1 MARPGVT
8 YTEIAS
14 AAQQIA
20 ASGRF
25 PTVEGVRLILGTGS
39 NSTVGQHLRTWK
51 MKQDSTQQIA
61 TKENIPEALIA
72 AIKGVWEVVMT
83 QSETAIQTIQDE
95 ASQTVS
101 TNKQH
106 LEQLQKS
113 NNEWQQRYQ
122 QLKQKYDGLAH
133 EKATLDHLL
142 INEKL
147 ELATTAVKLA
157 NMEQKYEEK
166 QMRVDELNRQ
176 NQQIQANLEHYRE
189 SSLAQR
195 LEDQQRYEQQQN
207 QLERTIQQLN
217 QELVEAKRSSGILQ
231 QSHQH
236 ATFENDNLKIQLHK
250 IENQYE
256 SQTTRLTDALGE
268 VIKKTQDA
276 EHWQNQFQ
284 ALQIKYDEQNKNHME
299 LKTQQAVSSQQL
311 VKLQSELK
319 EMRDQ
324 NSVLAHEKL
333 VLGQEKAQLYGQFK
347 QLESRV

>member
-8 YTEIAS
+8 YTEVAN
-14 AAQQIA
+14 AAQQIT
-20 ASGRF
+20 ASGRL
-25 PTVEGVRLILGTGS
+25 PTVEGVRLTLGTGS
-39 NSTVGQHLRTWK
+39 NSTLGQHLRTWK
-51 MKQDSTQQIA
+51 LKQDSTQQIA

-106 LEQLQKS
+106 VEQLQQS

-122 QLKQKYDGLAH
+122 QLKQKHDGLAH

-142 INEKL
+142 VNEKL
-147 ELATTAVKLA
+147 ELATTAIKLA
-157 NMEQKYEEK
+157 NMGQKHEEK
-166 QMRVDELNRQ
+166 QTRIDELNCQ

-231 QSHQH
+231 QSQQRT
-236 ATFENDNLKIQLHK
+236 TFENDNLKMQLHK

-256 SQTTRLTDALGE
+256 SQATCLTDALSE

-276 EHWQNQFQ
+276 EHWKNQFQ
-284 ALQIKYDEQNKNHME
+284 ALQIKHDEQSKHHME

-311 VKLQSELK
+311 TRLQSELK
-319 EMRDQ
+319 EIRDQ

-347 QLESRV
+347 QLESCV

>member
-51 MKQDSTQQIA
+51 IKQDSTQQIA
-61 TKENIPEALIA
+61 TKENIPEPLIA

-83 QSETAIQTIQDE
+83 QSEAAIQTIQDE

-106 LEQLQKS
+106 LEQLQQS

-122 QLKQKYDGLAH
+122 QLKQKHDGLAH

-142 INEKL
+142 VNEKL
-147 ELATTAVKLA
+147 ELATTTVKLA
-157 NMEQKYEEK
+157 NMEQKHEEK
-166 QMRVDELNRQ
+166 QTRVDELNRQ
-176 NQQIQANLEHYRE
+176 NQQIQFNLEHYRE
-189 SSLAQR
+189 SSLTQR

-217 QELVEAKRSSGILQ
+217 QELVEAKRNSGILQ

-250 IENQYE
+250 IEDQYE

-284 ALQIKYDEQNKNHME
+284 VLQIKYDEQNKNHIE
-299 LKTQQAVSSQQL
+299 LQTQQAVLSQQL

-319 EMRDQ
+319 EMREQ